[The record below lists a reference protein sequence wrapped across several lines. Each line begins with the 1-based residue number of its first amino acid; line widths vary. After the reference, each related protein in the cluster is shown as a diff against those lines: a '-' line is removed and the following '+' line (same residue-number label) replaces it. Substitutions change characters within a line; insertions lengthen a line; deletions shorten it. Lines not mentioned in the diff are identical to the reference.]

1 MDFNDY
7 NTVLSNLW
15 VQDALQSSL
24 NNPYN
29 LVALL
34 YIIFCEAII
43 TI

>member
-7 NTVLSNLW
+7 NIVLSNLW
-15 VQDALQSSL
+15 VQDALRSYL
-24 NNPYN
+24 NNPY
-29 LVALL
+29 LVVALL